1 MGIDYYGVLNLKQ
14 NCNDLEIKRA
24 FRRLAIQYNPH
35 RQEDESVRELF
46 ALAAEAYD
54 TLHDPYRRTVYDQF
68 GEEGLK
74 RGWQGSDKYYEP
86 YTYHGNP
93 IRTYQEFFGTASPY
107 ADLLD
112 ALHDPHP
119 LFNLPEGRGVRRKME
134 TIRRPLP
141 LTLEEVFHGGLKKVR
156 ITRHVLIGV
165 DKTTTEARE
174 HVLKINIKPGLPSG
188 TEFKFV
194 EVGDQGPT
202 TIPGDLVFVTEDRPH
217 DRLWWKGEDITTEYD
232 MCIDLYNITGWTSV
246 DKSFKLSSA
255 YHCAAMLVTGSGGKG
270 TNLLMMCNVDL
281 KEALTGCTIVVN
293 TLDHKT
299 LRVPIT
305 QVTTPEYE
313 KVIQG
318 EGMPQLTD
326 WRHRGNLVIRFNMA
340 LPPYL
345 PQASKKMVTRALRL
359 AAVGGGAGEVEH
371 IHKFI
376 MLDKMRRISK
386 SERLP
391 QDL

>member
-68 GEEGLK
+68 EEEGLK

-86 YTYHGNP
+86 YTYHGDP

-156 ITRHVLIGV
+156 ITRHVLIG
-165 DKTTTEARE
+165 DRQDDHGAQRARAQDRHQAGPSVRDRVQVRGGGGPGADNHPRGPCN
-174 HVLKINIKPGLPSG
+174 HVGYRFWR
-188 TEFKFV
+188 E
-194 EVGDQGPT
+194 GD
-202 TIPGDLVFVTEDRPH
+202 
-217 DRLWWKGEDITTEYD
+217 
-232 MCIDLYNITGWTSV
+232 
-246 DKSFKLSSA
+246 
-255 YHCAAMLVTGSGGKG
+255 
-270 TNLLMMCNVDL
+270 NLLMVCNVDL
-281 KEALTGCTIVVN
+281 KEALTGCTVVVN

-326 WRHRGNLVIRFNMA
+326 WRHRGDLVIRFNMA

-359 AAVGGGAGEVEH
+359 AAVGGGAGEVENV
-371 IHKFI
+371 HKFI

>member
-86 YTYHGNP
+86 YTYHGDP

-119 LFNLPEGRGVRRKME
+119 LFNLPEGRGVHRKME

-165 DKTTTEARE
+165 DKTTTEPRE
-174 HVLKINIKPGLPSG
+174 RVLKIDIKPGLPSG

-217 DRLWWKGEDITTEYD
+217 DRFWREGD
-232 MCIDLYNITGWTSV
+232 
-246 DKSFKLSSA
+246 
-255 YHCAAMLVTGSGGKG
+255 
-270 TNLLMMCNVDL
+270 NLLMVCNVDL
-281 KEALTGCTIVVN
+281 KEALTGCTVVVN

-326 WRHRGNLVIRFNMA
+326 WRHRGDLVIRFNMA

-359 AAVGGGAGEVEH
+359 AAFGGGAGEVENV
-371 IHKFI
+371 HKFI